1 MNEQRQPAKRY
12 NEAQLRRKTEKHLKE
27 FIENLESQLKRTI
40 PDEYDRPED
49 WIRFFDDNRVIEE
62 LELSIA
68 EMEFAE
74 WEGKSG
80 PSIQW
85 LKSLA
90 FRPKVNEKQ

>member
-49 WIRFFDDNRVIEE
+49 WIRF
-62 LELSIA
+62 
-68 EMEFAE
+68 
-74 WEGKSG
+74 
-80 PSIQW
+80 
-85 LKSLA
+85 
-90 FRPKVNEKQ
+90 

>member
-49 WIRFFDDNRVIEE
+49 WIRLRKWN
-62 LELSIA
+62 LL
-68 EMEFAE
+68 
-74 WEGKSG
+74 
-80 PSIQW
+80 
-85 LKSLA
+85 
-90 FRPKVNEKQ
+90 NEKGKAGHLFKKAMAIHPVVKITGILPESK